1 MRKLKMRRAIQLIK
15 IQDSFD
21 YIHFRNVAQGI
32 SKWPEVLAEAYRCM
46 RPGAHIEL
54 AEYDS
59 KLLQISAI
67 PPSPSYLADPISV
80 QLRSDDGSLTPDNPL
95 NLWTRAMEEAMAKTG
110 RARPSEEQ
118 LKTRLENAGFVEVQS
133 FTMKEPVGPWPRA
146 QYGSLECRCAVFPT
160 V

>member
-1 MRKLKMRRAIQLIK
+1 MCKIKMRRAIQLIK
-15 IQDSFD
+15 SQDSFD
-21 YIHFRNVAQGI
+21 YIHFRNVSQGI
-32 SKWPEVLAEAYRCM
+32 SKWPEVLAEAYRCL

-67 PPSPSYLADPISV
+67 PSSPSYLADSVSV
-80 QLRSDDGSLTPDNPL
+80 QFRSDDGSLTPDNPI
-95 NLWTRAMEEAMAKTG
+95 NLWTRAMDEAMAKTG

-118 LKTRLENAGFVEVQS
+118 LKTRLENAGFVDVQVR
-133 FTMKEPVGPWPRA
+133 TVKQPTGPWPKEK
-146 QYGSLECRCAVFPT
+146 YGSLDCLGAVLPT